1 MAQRVVDFSGHA
13 LALFQVEQLQKRGGK
28 VNKLYM

>member
-13 LALFQVEQLQKRGGK
+13 LALFQVEQLQEIEGERGK
-28 VNKLYM
+28 SE